1 VKFGASSDIG
11 LVRTINQDS
20 FYIPESTSLP
30 LFMVADGMGGHNAGE
45 IASVMAIDKI
55 REWMVENSTDL
66 TTIRKIRRAVA
77 KSVEYANRH
86 IYNHSKTIEGCKG
99 MGTTLTM
106 LYVLE
111 DKIVVGHVGDS
122 RAYMIT
128 SNEMSQ
134 ITQDH
139 SLVQQL
145 LVEGRITKSEAKL
158 HPQRNVITRAVGTSN
173 EIEVDVMAVDI
184 KKEDVVILCSDGLTN
199 MVSEDELKALFMDEA
214 DIQKACEKAIE
225 GAKQKGGSDNI
236 TVLGIRF

>member
-11 LVRTINQDS
+11 LVRSINQDS
-20 FYIPESTSLP
+20 YYIPVNTALP

-55 REWMVENSTDL
+55 REWMAENSTDL
-66 TTIRKIRRAVA
+66 TNVRTIKKSIV

-86 IYNHSKTIEGCKG
+86 IYNHAKEIEGCKG

-106 LYVLE
+106 LYVFD

-122 RAYMIT
+122 RAYLIT
-128 SNEMSQ
+128 SNEISQ
-134 ITQDH
+134 MTQDH

-145 LVEGRITKSEAKL
+145 LVEGKISKREAKS
-158 HPQRNVITRAVGTSN
+158 HPQKNVITRAVGTSSD
-173 EIEVDVMAVDI
+173 IEVDVLTLDI
-184 KKEDVVILCSDGLTN
+184 KKDDIVILCSDGLTN
-199 MVSEDELKALFMDEA
+199 MVAEEELKDLFIDET

-225 GAKQKGGSDNI
+225 GAKLKGGSDNI

>member
-1 VKFGASSDIG
+1 MKFGASSDIG
-11 LVRTINQDS
+11 LVRKINQDS
-20 FYIPESTSLP
+20 FYIPENSSLP

-55 REWMVENSTDL
+55 REWMVENSTEL
-66 TTIRKIRRAVA
+66 TTIRKIRKSVV

-86 IYNHSKTIEGCKG
+86 IYYHAKEIEGCNG

-106 LYVLE
+106 VYVLG

-122 RAYMIT
+122 RVYMIS
-128 SNEMSQ
+128 SNEMHQ

-145 LVEGRITKSEAKL
+145 LVEGRISKSEAKSN
-158 HPQRNVITRAVGTSN
+158 PQKNVITRAVGTSS
-173 EIEVDVMAVDI
+173 EIEVDVLTVDI
-184 KKEDVVILCSDGLTN
+184 KKDDTVVLCSDGLTN
-199 MVSEDELKALFMDEA
+199 MVPEDELRNLFINET
-214 DIQKACEKAIE
+214 DIQSACEKAIE
-225 GAKQKGGSDNI
+225 EAKLKGGSDNI